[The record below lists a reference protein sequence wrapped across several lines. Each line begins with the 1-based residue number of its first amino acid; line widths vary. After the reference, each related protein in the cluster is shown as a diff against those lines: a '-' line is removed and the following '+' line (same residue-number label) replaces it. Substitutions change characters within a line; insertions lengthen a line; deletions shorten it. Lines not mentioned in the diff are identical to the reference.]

1 MPCRTTGHSDRP
13 SGRHT
18 KASLN
23 ICSLN
28 LNGRGGPVGPQ
39 NCKWNEINQLVREDR
54 IGLLC
59 LQETHLSADDSDTVK
74 KLYGRCLAI
83 WNSPSTTA
91 SSQQGVAIVLNREL
105 VDTANVH
112 FQVLVP
118 GRAALLRL
126 HWHAEKRLTVLNVYA
141 PNAPR
146 DNAAFWQ
153 LLLSMAERG
162 KYQTPD
168 ILAGDFNIVEEAI
181 DRLPAKEDNIAAVT
195 SFRDLLRRFRLHDG
209 WRTSE
214 PTRKEYTFP
223 QRGSL
228 SCSRLDRIYASMNLI
243 NSSHTWTIRATSV
256 HTDHKLV
263 SAALTTPNSPFI
275 GRGRWTMPLHLLS
288 DVQFMQDASAL
299 GKTAMDRMKTLT
311 DDTTRTPGYSI
322 QHIHAA
328 FKRDIQTLARQRLR
342 VKTPKLAAEIKRL

>member
-1 MPCRTTGHSDRP
+1 MNLHIEQPPTDEYLVPGIPLLQPRETTASPALADLNDRMEELGDRATSIHTLSSPARTDRDRGRPPQAMPCRTTGHSDRP

-39 NCKWNEINQLVREDR
+39 NRKWNEINQLVREDR

-74 KLYGRCLAI
+74 KLYGRRLAI

-195 SFRDLLRRFRLHDG
+195 SFRDLLRRFHLHDG
-209 WRTSE
+209 WCT
-214 PTRKEYTFP
+214 
-223 QRGSL
+223 L
-228 SCSRLDRIYASMNLI
+228 M
-243 NSSHTWTIRATSV
+243 
-256 HTDHKLV
+256 
-263 SAALTTPNSPFI
+263 SP
-275 GRGRWTMPLHLLS
+275 
-288 DVQFMQDASAL
+288 
-299 GKTAMDRMKTLT
+299 
-311 DDTTRTPGYSI
+311 
-322 QHIHAA
+322 
-328 FKRDIQTLARQRLR
+328 
-342 VKTPKLAAEIKRL
+342 